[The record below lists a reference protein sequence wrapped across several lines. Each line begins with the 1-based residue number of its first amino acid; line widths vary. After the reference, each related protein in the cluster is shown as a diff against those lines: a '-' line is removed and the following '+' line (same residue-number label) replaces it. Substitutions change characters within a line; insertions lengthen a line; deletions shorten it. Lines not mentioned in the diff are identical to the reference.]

1 MTNDKT
7 LILYGFNDKEERTI
21 RKILMQDQL
30 PELLILKN
38 SMAKMKISEI
48 VSGVKYEIHDY
59 KLPNEKV
66 VLFYNFSDIELN
78 KTFKEVKEAFIKM
91 PICAVITDISVNW
104 TLEYLVKH
112 LIEEKKWHEKQ
123 TK

>member
-1 MTNDKT
+1 MTNDKF
-7 LILYGFNDKEERTI
+7 LIIYGFDAKDEETI
-21 RKILMQDQL
+21 KIILTQNQF
-30 PELLILKN
+30 PESLILKN

-59 KLPNEKV
+59 KLPIAQV

-78 KTFKEVKEAFIKM
+78 KTFKEIKKALIKM
-91 PICAVITDISVNW
+91 PICAVVTDISVSW

-123 TK
+123 SK

>member
-1 MTNDKT
+1 MTNDKI
-7 LILYGFNDKEERTI
+7 LILYGFNVKEEKII

-59 KLPNEKV
+59 KLPNAQV

-78 KTFKEVKEAFIKM
+78 KTFKEIKEAFIKM
-91 PICAVITDISVNW
+91 PICAVVTDISVSW